1 MNNSGPEKKN
11 NVNIK
16 DIWLDKAEV
25 CVSMGLY
32 QAARELLSE
41 AHLASVVSYIFSKH
55 RCIGSP
61 YVNTSFN
68 KCAGCN
74 QELGEGRTQAKAL
87 LSQAR
92 LACAEHNFDQ
102 ALNFLDKA
110 QELGG
115 DESFWYQLTL
125 TLIKAVAG
133 QRATDAHLQVI
144 V

>member
-1 MNNSGPEKKN
+1 MNISGLEKKD
-11 NVNIK
+11 VNIK
-16 DIWLDKAEV
+16 DVWLDKAEV

-41 AHLASVVSYIFSKH
+41 ASLASVVSYIFSQYK
-55 RCIGSP
+55 CIGGLCI
-61 YVNTSFN
+61 NTPFN
-68 KCAGCN
+68 ICAVYN
-74 QELGEGRTQAKAL
+74 QELGEDKTQAKTL

-102 ALNFLDKA
+102 ALILLAKA

-115 DESFWYQLTL
+115 DENFWYQLTL
-125 TLIKAVAG
+125 TLIRAVAG
-133 QRATDAHLQVI
+133 QREVDAHIQVI